1 MRLCNVKDI
10 VGGQSDAISSYVR
23 EVALIRRVCSDF
35 TDLQYVAVLT
45 SQHLLLIYHI
55 SYSVLQ

>member
-1 MRLCNVKDI
+1 MV
-10 VGGQSDAISSYVR
+10 VGGQSDAISSYER
-23 EVALIRRVCSDF
+23 EVTLIRVVCSDF